1 MRMPSTDVATSL
13 HPGTPL
19 RSDGVP
25 EDSCGEGCP
34 PRVVSSTW
42 AFASFDQWLSG
53 VMASAPP
60 WPSTIIS
67 PSTRFPPRMSHAASI
82 CLSIWLRRGIQV
94 VTAVALRSVR
104 LPSMTRSIVS
114 VSRQASGCE
123 RPSRTYHL
131 RNVGAVSRRRS
142 ASSIVA
148 ASRATRDSASP
159 SWRGYPIDRRTQVH
173 RRGRP
178 TTGAGTG
185 EVRAGARFCPTNE
198 GGLEAACP
206 SGGRQVGPANGSRT
220 GAREGARCR
229 HLDLDPSWRRRR
241 GPPESA
247 TNRMCSCSAS
257 HPANGRGHRPE
268 GEQREPPV
276 RCTAKLAGACSL
288 TPRDQLPRSHA
299 VLPDGLLHVRTQRR
313 HYPGSDSR
321 RGC

>member
-1 MRMPSTDVATSL
+1 
-13 HPGTPL
+13 
-19 RSDGVP
+19 
-25 EDSCGEGCP
+25 
-34 PRVVSSTW
+34 
-42 AFASFDQWLSG
+42 
-53 VMASAPP
+53 MASAPP

-114 VSRQASGCE
+114 VSRQASGCD

-148 ASRATRDSASP
+148 ASRATRNSRFAFVAGLPHRASDA
-159 SWRGYPIDRRTQVH
+159 GAQALATNH
-173 RRGRP
+173 RSRD
-178 TTGAGTG
+178 G
-185 EVRAGARFCPTNE
+185 EVRAGARFCPTNV
-198 GGLEAACP
+198 GGLEVACP
-206 SGGRQVGPANGSRT
+206 SRGRQVGLANGSRT

-247 TNRMCSCSAS
+247 TNRMCPCSAF
-257 HPANGRGHRPE
+257 HPANARLSRRS
-268 GEQREPPV
+268 EQREP
-276 RCTAKLAGACSL
+276 
-288 TPRDQLPRSHA
+288 RSA
-299 VLPDGLLHVRTQRR
+299 AI
-313 HYPGSDSR
+313 GSSTYLSR
-321 RGC
+321 RRFVRSLCG